1 MPTRQQADFEKSL
14 VEALRST
21 NVASAIS
28 EAIITNITKK
38 LAEKFTYYDTKISA
52 LEAEIKLLKS
62 TTEIS
67 EKEPLNDERIQYKQK
82 IDNLEQRSKN
92 NNIRLMGLK
101 EENNENTLDM
111 VKHLLEQKFKMN
123 VDDGDITA
131 AYRVSQNTAERPK
144 HIIIMFKDNQ
154 TKNKIF
160 RVKKMLKGSNI
171 VMKEDL
177 TNERLKLVKEASDKY
192 GYKNVWTFNG
202 IIFAKTE
209 NGVEKISLRQ

>member
-1 MPTRQQADFEKSL
+1 MPTRQQVDFEKCL
-14 VEALRST
+14 VDALRSA

-28 EAIITNITKK
+28 EMIITNITEK
-38 LAEKFTYYDTKISA
+38 LAEKFTYYDTKISS

-62 TTEIS
+62 TSEIS
-67 EKEPLNDERIQYKQK
+67 HKEPLNVERIQYKQK

-101 EENNENTLDM
+101 EQNNENTLDI
-111 VKHLLEQKFKMN
+111 VKHLLTEKIKVN
-123 VDDGDITA
+123 IDDGDITA
-131 AYRVSQNTAERPK
+131 AYRVSQNSAERAK

-160 RVKKMLKGSNI
+160 RMKKMLKGSNI
-171 VMKEDL
+171 IMKEDL

-192 GYKNVWTFNG
+192 GFKNVWTFNG

>member
-1 MPTRQQADFEKSL
+1 
-14 VEALRST
+14 
-21 NVASAIS
+21 
-28 EAIITNITKK
+28 
-38 LAEKFTYYDTKISA
+38 
-52 LEAEIKLLKS
+52 
-62 TTEIS
+62 
-67 EKEPLNDERIQYKQK
+67 
-82 IDNLEQRSKN
+82 
-92 NNIRLMGLK
+92 
-101 EENNENTLDM
+101 
-111 VKHLLEQKFKMN
+111 
-123 VDDGDITA
+123 
-131 AYRVSQNTAERPK
+131 
-144 HIIIMFKDNQ
+144 MFKDNQ